1 MRKSLREHS
10 LGLFFYM
17 KYCELILL
25 DIMYNDILVFFFERH
40 AHVAVLGFTDPF
52 CEVRSFF
59 LCHVPCSRKCRNF
72 LNVLD
77 LSVDTVMVYT
87 GQPPFL
93 LRMEISIANH
103 KRKSNHTFAYSM
115 ALKISSAAVIRSTFS
130 CSILAGFSYSRKKS
144 EAAVFGSVA
153 FFRLSRRP
161 GL

>member
-1 MRKSLREHS
+1 MPSIRKSLREHS
-10 LGLFFYM
+10 LGLFFYV

-25 DIMYNDILVFFFERH
+25 DIMYDDILVFFFERH

-59 LCHVPCSRKCRNF
+59 FCHILCSRKCRNF
-72 LNVLD
+72 LECFGL
-77 LSVDTVMVYT
+77 
-87 GQPPFL
+87 
-93 LRMEISIANH
+93 ISGYGNGIHGTASFSLTYGNH

-115 ALKISSAAVIRSTFS
+115 ALKISSAAVVRSTFS

-144 EAAVFGSVA
+144 EAAVLGSVA